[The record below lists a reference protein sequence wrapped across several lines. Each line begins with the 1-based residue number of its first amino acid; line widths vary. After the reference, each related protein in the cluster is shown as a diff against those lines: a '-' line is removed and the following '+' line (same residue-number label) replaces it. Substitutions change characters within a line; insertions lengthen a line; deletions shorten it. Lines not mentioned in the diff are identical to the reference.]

1 MMKIERTYHTLVD
14 LVQTEEAFRGRC
26 SLDTNGNP
34 AVDDVT
40 KELFHLLWLRY
51 QKSVVSYTDAY
62 YDHGELVSTEMVDN
76 EAFYDKVNYIYLTT
90 KDRYMLLLNMY
101 KQNKA
106 NLLKAVTTAVTVRFN
121 DTPQDGGDW
130 GDDKHSTTI
139 QSEEQSSDYMPLME
153 RIASVENRY
162 HSLMHRWVLQFEPVL
177 GGGEQLYV

>member
-1 MMKIERTYHTLVD
+1 MKIERTYQTLVD
-14 LVQTEEAFRGRC
+14 LTQTEEAFRGRC
-26 SLDTNGNP
+26 SLDTNGSP
-34 AVDDVT
+34 ATDDIT

-90 KDRYMLLLNMY
+90 KDRYMLLLDMY
-101 KQNKA
+101 RQNKA
-106 NLLKAVTTAVTVRFN
+106 NLLKAVKTAVTVRFN

-130 GDDKHSTTI
+130 GDDKHSTTV

>member
-1 MMKIERTYHTLVD
+1 MKIEREYQTLAD
-14 LVQTEEAFRGRC
+14 ICKTEEAFMARC
-26 SLDTNGNP
+26 SQGYDYRP
-34 AVDDVT
+34 ATDETT

-51 QKSVVSYTDAY
+51 QKSIIGYIDVY
-62 YDHGELVSTEMVDN
+62 YDHGELVSTEMNDI
-76 EAFYDKVNYIYLTT
+76 EALYDKINYIYLTT
-90 KDRYMLLLNMY
+90 KDRYMLLLDMY